1 MNLYVRRVQF
11 CKVRAMKT
19 QQKALRHVPYG
30 DKARA
35 ADASTVGLRVSQPV
49 APGFF
54 ATLGGKAPIPQSTR
68 TQDLAQAKS
77 PMHLIIVR

>member
-1 MNLYVRRVQF
+1 MNLYVRWVRFCELRV
-11 CKVRAMKT
+11 VTT

-35 ADASTVGLRVSQPV
+35 ADASTAGLRVSRPV

-54 ATLGGKAPIPQSTR
+54 ATLKMTR
-68 TQDLAQAKS
+68 TSRAGR
-77 PMHLIIVR
+77 PENWE